1 MVGLADLAACLP
13 VGAERAGQPGQQLRV
28 GSGLGPGKHHPQVV
42 VLTVQPRQPASL
54 VGAPQLGP
62 GPLGQVEEVG
72 RVPAADGVGLTAGP
86 EPFPGV
92 LTDSFQQPQ
101 PPRLGRLGP
110 VGLPIGIG
118 LAP

>member
-1 MVGLADLAACLP
+1 VLA
-13 VGAERAGQPGQQLRV
+13 
-28 GSGLGPGKHHPQVV
+28 
-42 VLTVQPRQPASL
+42 VQPREPAFL
-54 VGAPQLGP
+54 VGDPQLGP
-62 GPLGQVEEVG
+62 GLLGQGEQVG
-72 RVPAADGVGLTAGP
+72 RVPAADGIGLAAGL

>member
-13 VGAERAGQPGQQLRV
+13 VGAERAGPARPAAPGRVGPPGQRC
-28 GSGLGPGKHHPQVV
+28 PQVV
-42 VLTVQPRQPASL
+42 VLAVQPREPAFL
-54 VGAPQLGP
+54 VGDPQLGP
-62 GPLGQVEEVG
+62 GLLGQGEQVG
-72 RVPAADGVGLTAGP
+72 RVPAADGIGLAAGL